1 MNIETRVLSCME
13 KVFLDDAPDINTLD
27 YQGFQNETIDFQV
40 AFRAMDARWEEVR
53 VQLES
58 ELKSCVSIRQVKQV
72 PVQYAMPDDA
82 KEDCLRTAPGLYP
95 DLLSPIGPHS
105 LHISPRWTAL
115 WLRVKP
121 SQKIKPGSYLIH
133 ISLYGSDGLAYPVS
147 TVRVDILPG
156 MLPPQKLIH
165 TKWFHCD
172 CLSQY
177 YHTEVYSE
185 RHWQIIENFIRKAV
199 DGGINMILMPV
210 HTPPLDTRPGGER
223 LTTQLVAITVD
234 NGNYLFDMSLVRR
247 WIALCKKCGVAYYE
261 IAHLFTQ
268 WGAEHA
274 PKIMATIDG
283 EYKQIF
289 GWDTDAAGDEY
300 GRFLRAYIPALRACF
315 QEEGIEENVYWH
327 ISDEPS
333 QEQLASYAAARNQV
347 IGLLSRC
354 HIMDALSNLNFY
366 CQGLVSTPIP
376 ANDAIAPFLEAGIK
390 GLWTYYCCAQT
401 RKVSN
406 MFIAL
411 PSWRNRILGVQLFQ
425 YEIAGF
431 LQWGYNFYN
440 SHLSDQPINPY
451 LTTDAD
457 GWVPAGDPF
466 QVYPGSDGM
475 PEESIRMAVTSQA
488 LQDLRALEMLSQRAG
503 REAVLHLI
511 NEGLEK
517 PITFSEYP
525 RGAEYLLHL
534 RQRVNKEILRFSNAV

>member
-1 MNIETRVLSCME
+1 M
-13 KVFLDDAPDINTLD
+13 
-27 YQGFQNETIDFQV
+27 
-40 AFRAMDARWEEVR
+40 
-53 VQLES
+53 
-58 ELKSCVSIRQVKQV
+58 
-72 PVQYAMPDDA
+72 
-82 KEDCLRTAPGLYP
+82 
-95 DLLSPIGPHS
+95 
-105 LHISPRWTAL
+105 
-115 WLRVKP
+115 
-121 SQKIKPGSYLIH
+121 
-133 ISLYGSDGLAYPVS
+133 
-147 TVRVDILPG
+147 
-156 MLPPQKLIH
+156 
-165 TKWFHCD
+165 
-172 CLSQY
+172 
-177 YHTEVYSE
+177 
-185 RHWQIIENFIRKAV
+185 
-199 DGGINMILMPV
+199 
-210 HTPPLDTRPGGER
+210 
-223 LTTQLVAITVD
+223 
-234 NGNYLFDMSLVRR
+234 
-247 WIALCKKCGVAYYE
+247 
-261 IAHLFTQ
+261 
-268 WGAEHA
+268 
-274 PKIMATIDG
+274 
-283 EYKQIF
+283 
-289 GWDTDAAGDEY
+289 
-300 GRFLRAYIPALRACF
+300 
-315 QEEGIEENVYWH
+315 
-327 ISDEPS
+327 
-333 QEQLASYAAARNQV
+333 
-347 IGLLSRC
+347 IGLLSGC

-366 CQGLVSTPIP
+366 RQGLVSTPIP

-534 RQRVNKEILRFSNAV
+534 RQRVNEEILRCAKAV